1 MVEPGIVYMLII
13 FPIPAIA
20 LGLFFATL
28 IDQLYK
34 DVHGWIIKHH
44 IMHAH
49 AAEKKHHITP

>member
-20 LGLFFATL
+20 LGLFLAAL

-34 DVHGWIIKHH
+34 DLHNWVVEHYITHAHISARKHH
-44 IMHAH
+44 MGS
-49 AAEKKHHITP
+49 